1 MKLNGLRQ
9 DDAAKIFNVSRQTI
23 NVWCKSDVIDDKIVK
38 QIYERFRVTDPSV
51 SPINLKGNSN
61 IVAQNNSSITADNRQ
76 YYSDAPDVLRAQCDE
91 LEERIKEKD
100 AQIKEKDAQIK
111 EKDAQIKEKDAQI
124 KEKDAQIK
132 EKDAQI
138 KEKDAQI
145 GRLLGI
151 VERMSAGGVA
161 GRGERDGSKS
171 EDDFRT

>member
-1 MKLNGLRQ
+1 MSGKEFKQLLKLNGLRQ

-111 EKDAQIKEKDAQI
+111 EKDAQI
-124 KEKDAQIK
+124 
-132 EKDAQI
+132 
-138 KEKDAQI
+138 